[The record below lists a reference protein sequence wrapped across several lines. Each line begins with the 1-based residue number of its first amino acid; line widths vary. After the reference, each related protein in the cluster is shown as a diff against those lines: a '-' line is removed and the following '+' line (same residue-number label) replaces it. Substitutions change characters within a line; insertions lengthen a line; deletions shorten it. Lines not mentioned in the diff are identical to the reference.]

1 MELFKPNKDDYMVYF
16 ANHSNS
22 ENLLFFAQELFS
34 HDGTD
39 ASDSFF
45 IPGRGILVLLTV
57 HDRKGFTWYL
67 CICISAAYFI
77 KTEISSSFV

>member
-34 HDGTD
+34 HDGT
-39 ASDSFF
+39 
-45 IPGRGILVLLTV
+45 ILIVVCATMFLLLFCMFKCRNA
-57 HDRKGFTWYL
+57 HDRDQKNMRLTL
-67 CICISAAYFI
+67 HCAISYI
-77 KTEISSSFV
+77 ER